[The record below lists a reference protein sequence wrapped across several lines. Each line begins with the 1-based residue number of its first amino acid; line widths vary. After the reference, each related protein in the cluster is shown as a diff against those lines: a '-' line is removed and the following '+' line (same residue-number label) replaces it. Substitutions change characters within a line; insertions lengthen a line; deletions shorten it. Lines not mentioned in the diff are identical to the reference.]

1 MAKKNFYYIILKHE
15 RDEVMYNY
23 AYGKDAKNLFIR
35 SYKVEEDVIVVKYS
49 NGKIDKIPFNE
60 ANVAILQERM
70 RKQVTDF
77 KPGLSR
83 LAMIGGIIG
92 TVILAPISYD
102 LYMEA
107 ALLPDFITTAISTAC
122 TFGCAFLA
130 ANKACVLSD
139 HSKHKFF
146 LANEEKLNEGI
157 AADNTV
163 LKFENNTTG
172 MSKNGHKKVLR
183 AKVETGLDINSIDQ
197 MSLKD
202 LKELRENLNR
212 ARSFSYDYT
221 GDTPSV
227 IDGPTLTK
235 KNNQ

>member
-1 MAKKNFYYIILKHE
+1 
-15 RDEVMYNY
+15 
-23 AYGKDAKNLFIR
+23 
-35 SYKVEEDVIVVKYS
+35 
-49 NGKIDKIPFNE
+49 
-60 ANVAILQERM
+60 M

-83 LAMIGGIIG
+83 IALIGGIIG

-107 ALLPDFITTAISTAC
+107 VLIPEFITTGISTAC
-122 TFGCAFLA
+122 TLGCAFLA
-130 ANKACVLSD
+130 ASKARVLSD
-139 HSKHKFF
+139 HNKHKFF

-157 AADNTV
+157 DSNNTV
-163 LKFENNTTG
+163 MKFENNTTG

-183 AKVETGLDINSIDQ
+183 AKVETGLDINSIDK

-221 GDTPSV
+221 GDAPSV
-227 IDGPTLTK
+227 TDGPTLTK